1 MGVYYSAGQKF
12 RPIGIE
18 SCLNS
23 WLWPNIL
30 HYGLFV
36 LRNSATPLEIYC
48 ENALFQAVW
57 HKNVCHVKKCR
68 SPLLGMLK
76 ETQWGATRLSPEYI
90 RQSILSFFCLR
101 WRHIVLDS
109 LTWQTTLTW
118 HSVFSSYLLTKH
130 ISSAIMGWLLSF
142 NPKWKDFAMG
152 NFFYWANIAHRLY
165 LSTSN
170 GCETNFTK

>member
-1 MGVYYSAGQKF
+1 MIELALIMGVYFSAGQKF
-12 RPIGIE
+12 RPMGIG

-23 WLWPNIL
+23 WLWPNIW

-90 RQSILSFFCLR
+90 RQSILSFFVCVDVTLFWILWLDR
-101 WRHIVLDS
+101 LFWPGKKHKENWLPLSRIDVVKKARKVNDALIV
-109 LTWQTTLTW
+109 QTT
-118 HSVFSSYLLTKH
+118 K
-130 ISSAIMGWLLSF
+130 
-142 NPKWKDFAMG
+142 
-152 NFFYWANIAHRLY
+152 
-165 LSTSN
+165 
-170 GCETNFTK
+170 